1 MVLHVWR
8 VPAPAVPLALV
19 RMAVDRLRLAGTPG
33 LRFRKLLGTGHG
45 RSFASTDADPRTWAL
60 LTVWDDERTSLAF
73 EAHPTPRGWRRIAAE
88 EWRGDMTPLRT
99 HGRWSGAEP
108 FVVDRGLATTWTGP
122 VAAITRARIRPSRW
136 RTFWSAV
143 PPVVADLDAHDG
155 PSVRLGIG
163 EAPVG
168 VQGTFTV
175 WPSTAAMTDF
185 AYRRGA
191 HRAAIDDTERLGWYA
206 EELFARLALTDERG
220 TLFGVDRTARQSA
233 EASPTNGPVMPP
245 PPSPTSASPTS
256 ASPTSASPT
265 SASPTR
271 TGTDHA

>member
-1 MVLHVWR
+1 MT
-8 VPAPAVPLALV
+8 LA
-19 RMAVDRLRLAGTPG
+19 
-33 LRFRKLLGTGHG
+33 
-45 RSFASTDADPRTWAL
+45 
-60 LTVWDDERTSLAF
+60 
-73 EAHPTPRGWRRIAAE
+73 AH
-88 EWRGDMTPLRT
+88 
-99 HGRWSGAEP
+99 S
-108 FVVDRGLATTWTGP
+108 
-122 VAAITRARIRPSRW
+122 
-136 RTFWSAV
+136 
-143 PPVVADLDAHDG
+143 
-155 PSVRLGIG
+155 
-163 EAPVG
+163 
-168 VQGTFTV
+168 
-175 WPSTAAMTDF
+175 STAAMTDF

-265 SASPTR
+265 R

>member
-1 MVLHVWR
+1 MGRLPNVSHVVLHVWR
-8 VPAPAVPLALV
+8 VPAPAVPLALF
-19 RMAVDRLRLAGTPG
+19 RMGIDRARLAGTPG

-45 RSFASTDADPRTWAL
+45 RSFSAADAYRRTFAL
-60 LTVWDDERTSLAF
+60 LTWWDDLEASLSF
-73 EAHPTPRGWRRIAAE
+73 EGHPTPRGWRRIAEE
-88 EWRGDMTPLRT
+88 EWRGDLTPLRS
-99 HGRWSGAEP
+99 HGQWSGEEP
-108 FVVDRGLATTWTGP
+108 FEADRAFATGWTGP
-122 VAAITRARIRPSRW
+122 VAAITRARIRPSQW
-136 RTFWSAV
+136 RTFWAAV

-163 EAPVG
+163 EAPLG

-175 WPSTAAMTDF
+175 WASTAAMTDF

-233 EASPTNGPVMPP
+233 EASPTNGPVMPCSPTP
-245 PPSPTSASPTS
+245 PPNGPDDA
-256 ASPTSASPT
+256 
-265 SASPTR
+265 
-271 TGTDHA
+271 